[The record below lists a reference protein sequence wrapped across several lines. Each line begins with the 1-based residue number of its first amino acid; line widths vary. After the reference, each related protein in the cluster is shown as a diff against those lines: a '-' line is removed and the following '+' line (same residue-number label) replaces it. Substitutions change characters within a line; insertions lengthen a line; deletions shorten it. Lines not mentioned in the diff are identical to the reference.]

1 MRQGRRCN
9 IIKSEGKI
17 GEWTSSKSL
26 VIVGGFSSLVCKIT
40 DWMKT
45 HFRFISFSS
54 SLSLSSLHFHFHFHL
69 EKKKKREISDLYCK
83 QKKWRQCPLWR
94 SISWFFWAINRWA
107 KPASSRVS
115 CTINS
120 TPLTRSFKKSVFS

>member
-54 SLSLSSLHFHFHFHL
+54 SLSLFSSFSFSFSFG
-69 EKKKKREISDLYCK
+69 KKKKREISDLYCK